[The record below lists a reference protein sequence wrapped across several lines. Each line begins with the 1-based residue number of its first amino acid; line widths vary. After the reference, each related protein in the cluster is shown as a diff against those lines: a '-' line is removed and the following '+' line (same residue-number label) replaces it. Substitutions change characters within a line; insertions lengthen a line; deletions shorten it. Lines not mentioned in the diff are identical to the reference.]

1 MFDRINIHSSIPVYE
16 QIEYQVRIALASGR
30 LKAGDRLPSIHA
42 LTEKLGVNANTVVRA
57 YQDLTYMGI
66 INGRRGMGTFIT
78 EDAAAK
84 CRDSVRGE
92 VIGRLHE
99 IISEA
104 KASGMSAKEVKTSI
118 DALYAAAP
126 DEKKLEAAVKS
137 LLKGK

>member
-30 LKAGDRLPSIHA
+30 LKAGDRLPSINTV
-42 LTEKLGVNANTVVRA
+42 TEQLGVNANTVVRA
-57 YQDLTYMGI
+57 FQDLTYMGI
-66 INGRRGMGTFIT
+66 VHGRRGMGTFIL

-84 CRDSVRGE
+84 CRDAVRE
-92 VIGRLHE
+92 EIIGRFHE

-104 KASGMSAKEVKTSI
+104 KASGMTAKEVKTCL

-126 DEKKLEAAVKS
+126 DADKLEAAVKS
-137 LLKGK
+137 LIKGK